1 MWRVCILRPVEVLG
15 MQHQVA
21 VGEPVRSASV
31 KLTSPSLQQRVVDRI
46 TDQGM
51 CEQKCFTLRPHEKLR
66 HETVGSVVGPVEQ
79 LAQGLPAEALTEHR
93 GRLQGRLVRRIEPIQ
108 SSLDEVL
115 QRARHARLTALLGMA
130 QELLQ
135 EERVAGGPLDALLG
149 EPVRRIED
157 GARQR
162 QRLLALAAGRG
173 RWSGAEPR
181 RPGSATP
188 GRADRPRSA
197 RS

>member
-1 MWRVCILRPVEVLG
+1 
-15 MQHQVA
+15 
-21 VGEPVRSASV
+21 
-31 KLTSPSLQQRVVDRI
+31 
-46 TDQGM
+46 M
-51 CEQKCFTLRPHEKLR
+51 CKKKYFTLRPHEKLR
-66 HETVGSVVGPVEQ
+66 NETVGSVVGPVEQ

-115 QRARHARLTALLGMA
+115 QRARHTRLTALLGMA

-157 GARQR
+157 GTSQR
-162 QRLLALAAGRG
+162 QRLLALERAEVDGQERSPGDPAPPLRVERIALDPRG
-173 RWSGAEPR
+173 HDQERWELR
-181 RPGSATP
+181 HHR
-188 GRADRPRSA
+188 
-197 RS
+197 